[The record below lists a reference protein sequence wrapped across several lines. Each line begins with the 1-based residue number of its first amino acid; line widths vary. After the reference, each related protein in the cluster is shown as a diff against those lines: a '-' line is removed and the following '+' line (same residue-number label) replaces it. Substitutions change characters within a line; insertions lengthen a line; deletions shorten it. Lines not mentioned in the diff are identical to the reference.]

1 MSGNLNRVTLL
12 GRMGDNIKLSYY
24 SEGNCVGQFR
34 LATND
39 EYTNRST
46 NEKVVTTEWHNI
58 VVRNKQAEIIEKY
71 TQKGDL
77 IYLEGRL
84 KTRSWQADDGTPHY
98 ITEVVVTDFH
108 LLPNT
113 RAPKAA
119 ENPEPLAADKP
130 NDGLPF

>member
-12 GRMGDNIKLSYY
+12 GRMGDAIKLTYF
-24 SEGNCVGQFR
+24 SEGNCVGQFP

-39 EYTNRST
+39 EYINKST

-84 KTRSWQADDGTPHY
+84 KTRSWQGDDGHTHY
-98 ITEVVVTDFH
+98 ITEVFITDFN

-113 RAPKAA
+113 RTAKA
-119 ENPEPLAADKP
+119 EGGEEPLVADKSE
-130 NDGLPF
+130 DGLPF